1 MPNKETSFVH
11 SLYVNALQFIF
22 TVGFVMLYQ
31 TLFGAENTLVGVA
44 IGVGW
49 TMYPKLNLGIRPNSF
64 ALLIVVLYCLTA
76 LAGNTALLPPFLA
89 LFLNFIVVV
98 IVLLGSLAPIDT
110 KPSITFLLCFVFAQA
125 TPVPLEALPMRL
137 LGAFISSLFVALT
150 TYLYWRRYGYG
161 KDGMRIRD
169 LIQAS
174 SVQRSYIHRMSIGL
188 AIAMFIGMWF
198 HLPKPLW
205 ISIVVM
211 SLTQIEFHETV
222 ERIKH
227 RSFATIAGA
236 ISFIVIFDYL
246 IPQEYAFLVV
256 LLLGYFSYFAPAYK
270 YKQIVN
276 TICAINASLLFLDS
290 LQAIQHRF
298 FCLLGGILIVLAMW
312 VMQHPI
318 KRLHMHI
325 LTKHKSILATSNKP
339 LL

>member
-1 MPNKETSFVH
+1 MSEKKKSFAH

-31 TLFGAENTLVGVA
+31 TLFGGENTLVGVA

-49 TMYPKLNLGIRPNSF
+49 TMYPKMELGIRPKSF
-64 ALLIVVLYCLTA
+64 AIITVFLYCFTA
-76 LAGNTALLPPFLA
+76 LAGNTALLTPWLA
-89 LFLNFIVVV
+89 LILNFIVVV
-98 IVLLGSLAPIDT
+98 VLLLGSLAPVDI

-137 LGAFISSLFVALT
+137 LGALTSSLFVALT
-150 TYLYWRRYGYG
+150 TYLYWRHYGYG
-161 KDGMRIRD
+161 KDGMRIKEV
-169 LIQAS
+169 IQAS
-174 SVQRSYIHRMSIGL
+174 SVHKSYILRMAFGL

-211 SLTQIEFHETV
+211 SLTQVEFHETL

-227 RSFATIAGA
+227 RSFATIVGVIA
-236 ISFIVIFDYL
+236 FIVVFDYI
-246 IPQEYAFLVV
+246 IPQEYAFIVV

-270 YKQIVN
+270 YKQVVN
-276 TICAINASLLFLDS
+276 AICAINASLLFLDS
-290 LQAIQHRF
+290 LQAIENRF
-298 FCLLGGILIVLAMW
+298 FCLFGGILIVLGMW
-312 VMQHPI
+312 FIQHPA

-325 LTKHKSILATSNKP
+325 LRKSKV
-339 LL
+339 